1 MSLLH
6 LCSHTSCHY
15 CSSVSI
21 YCVDAQNQVQM
32 RDINFNIENAIA
44 YVVYDLSIFPIE
56 ERRRQAINF
65 RSGKCVCNFMGYP
78 PNKITDLRQIGRKVV
93 SRNDGKTYAVR
104 IKKKEVNVQ

>member
-1 MSLLH
+1 
-6 LCSHTSCHY
+6 
-15 CSSVSI
+15 
-21 YCVDAQNQVQM
+21 M

-56 ERRRQAINF
+56 ERQRQARVF

-104 IKKKEVNVQ
+104 IKKKDIDVQ

>member
-1 MSLLH
+1 
-6 LCSHTSCHY
+6 
-15 CSSVSI
+15 
-21 YCVDAQNQVQM
+21 M
-32 RDINFNIENAIA
+32 RDINFNIENAIS

-56 ERRRQAINF
+56 ERQRQAVTF

-104 IKKKEVNVQ
+104 IKKKDTINE

>member
-1 MSLLH
+1 
-6 LCSHTSCHY
+6 
-15 CSSVSI
+15 
-21 YCVDAQNQVQM
+21 M

-104 IKKKEVNVQ
+104 IKKKDTING

>member
-1 MSLLH
+1 
-6 LCSHTSCHY
+6 
-15 CSSVSI
+15 
-21 YCVDAQNQVQM
+21 M

-65 RSGKCVCNFMGYP
+65 RSGKCVYNFMGYP